1 MTALNSEERP
11 HLRLPTSTTAA
22 IASATTNASFGTKT
36 LQFKMPASIFTS
48 PASNIHA
55 GTSGGYEEGTP
66 PQQGSSQDGGVYAAN
81 ADTIASLPSTSQPC
95 SSTVYMHSDPL
106 SGLSWSYQTPSTSV
120 SSGQFTMCST
130 SQKFAVGITFFF
142 LCKSNS
148 HTFIQPISSFHHGFF
163 NSIIS
168 IVIYDNYSDFTE
180 TDYSPK

>member
-11 HLRLPTSTTAA
+11 HLRLPTSTSAA
-22 IASATTNASFGTKT
+22 IASGTTSASFLTTT
-36 LQFKMPASIFTS
+36 LQFTTPASSFTS
-48 PASNIHA
+48 PPSDIRA
-55 GTSGGYEEGTP
+55 GTSGNYEEGTP

-81 ADTIASLPSTSQPC
+81 ATTIACLPSTGHPS
-95 SSTVYMHSDPL
+95 SSTVYSHSYPL
-106 SGLSWSYQTPSTSV
+106 SGLSWSYQTPSSSV

-148 HTFIQPISSFHHGFF
+148 HRFIQPISSFHHGFF